1 MSNIHVEPLRLM
13 DGDRDTGF
21 NGPATGEPVR
31 SADVMPGVMGVAR
44 VEPIFG
50 EPTEKKEQI

>member
-1 MSNIHVEPLRLM
+1 M

-21 NGPATGEPVR
+21 NGPATVEPVR

-50 EPTEKKEQI
+50 EPTEKEEHT